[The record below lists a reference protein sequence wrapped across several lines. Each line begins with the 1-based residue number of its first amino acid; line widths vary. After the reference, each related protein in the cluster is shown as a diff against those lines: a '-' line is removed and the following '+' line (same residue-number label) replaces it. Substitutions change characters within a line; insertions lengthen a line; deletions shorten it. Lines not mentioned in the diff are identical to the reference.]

1 MRKFQEVDKEFK
13 KYNSSSVKLPV
24 RSTKTAVCYD
34 FFCPTDIILPAQKIT
49 TVWTN
54 VKAYFEADEG
64 LFLAT
69 RSSMGAKGIMLAN
82 GIGIIESDYADN
94 PSNGGN
100 LGFMFCNT
108 TESDYALKQGEKL
121 GQGFFSKFLTVDN
134 EDEITA
140 VRIGGFGS
148 TGKE

>member
-1 MRKFQEVDKEFK
+1 MRRFEQVDLQFMQ
-13 KYNSSSVKLPV
+13 YNNQPVKLPV

-34 FFCPTDIILPAQKIT
+34 FFSPADIVLPTGKIT

-54 VKAYFEADEG
+54 IKAYFNPDEG

-82 GIGIIESDYADN
+82 GVGIIESDYADN

-100 LGFMFCNT
+100 LGFLLYNSTANDFFINKG
-108 TESDYALKQGEKL
+108 DKI
-121 GQGFFSKFLTVDN
+121 GQGYFAKILTVDN
-134 EDEITA
+134 EEEILTT
-140 VRIGGFGS
+140 RSGGFGS
-148 TGKE
+148 TDK